1 MPTSALYAVCI
12 LIWGTT
18 WFAITA
24 QIDVLAPEWGV
35 AIRFGLAAVV
45 LLAICR
51 ARRIPLRF
59 PPRVQWLVCAQGLTG
74 FYASY
79 VCVYEAE
86 RFVASGVVAV
96 GYAAS
101 PLFGLVLA
109 RVLLKTPMS
118 ARVALGGVAGV
129 AGVVLIFW
137 HEFTRLTA
145 SDQVLRGAELTMVSV
160 LLATLSTV
168 AASTYH
174 RLGVRG
180 WGPLAWAMAWG
191 AGAAAVHAVVTGTP
205 WNWSWRPGFLGSL
218 AWLALAGSIGA
229 FGAYYALVHR
239 VGTAK
244 AGYVGVLTPVVALVV
259 SSVLENFLWTG
270 LTVAGIALAILGNV
284 VALWPRAA
292 GSSSC
297 AQPQDPPLRRVMDPA
312 AARRTTR

>member
-1 MPTSALYAVCI
+1 MPTTALYAICI

-24 QIDVLAPEWGV
+24 QIDVLAPAVGV
-35 AIRFGLAAVV
+35 SLRFGLAAAV
-45 LLAICR
+45 LFTVCR
-51 ARRIPLRF
+51 VRRIALRF
-59 PPRVQWLVCAQGLTG
+59 PGRVQALILAQGLAG

-109 RVLLKTPMS
+109 RVFLRTPMS
-118 ARVALGGVAGV
+118 ARVALGGLAGI

-137 HEFTRLTA
+137 HEFVRLAA
-145 SDQVLRGAELTMVSV
+145 SEQTLRGIVLTMVSV
-160 LLATLSTV
+160 LLSSLSTI
-168 AASTYH
+168 AASGYH

-191 AGAAAVHAVVTGTP
+191 SAGALVHALATGTP
-205 WNWSWRPGFLGSL
+205 WRWSWHPAFVGSL
-218 AWLALAGSIGA
+218 VYLALFGSILA

-239 VGTAK
+239 LGAAK
-244 AGYVGVLTPVVALVV
+244 AGYVGVLTPLVALVV

-270 LTVAGIALAILGNV
+270 LTVAGIALAIAGNV
-284 VALWPRAA
+284 IALWPRAPA
-292 GSSSC
+292 VRAVQPSSSTVTG
-297 AQPQDPPLRRVMDPA
+297 A
-312 AARRTTR
+312 

>member
-1 MPTSALYAVCI
+1 MPTSALYAICI

-24 QIDVLAPEWGV
+24 QIDVLAAALGV
-35 AIRFGLAAVV
+35 ALRFGLAAAV
-45 LLAICR
+45 LFAFCR

-59 PPRVQWLVCAQGLTG
+59 PPRVQLLVVAQGLTG

-79 VCVYEAE
+79 LCVYQAE

-101 PLFGLVLA
+101 PLFGLILA
-109 RVLLKTPMS
+109 RVFLRTPMS
-118 ARVALGGVAGV
+118 ARVALGGVAGI

-137 HEFTRLTA
+137 HEFMRLTA
-145 SDQVLRGAELTMVSV
+145 SDHVLWGAELTMVSV
-160 LLATLSTV
+160 LLSTLSTI
-168 AASTYH
+168 AASAYH

-191 AGAAAVHAVVTGTP
+191 AGAAAVHAVLTGTP
-205 WNWSWRPGFLGSL
+205 WNWSWRPGFLVSL
-218 AWLALAGSIGA
+218 GWLALAGSIGA
-229 FGAYYALVHR
+229 FGAFYALVDR

-244 AGYVGVLTPVVALVV
+244 AGYVGVLTPVVALAI

-270 LTVAGIALAILGNV
+270 LTAAGIALAILGNV

-292 GSSSC
+292 LS
-297 AQPQDPPLRRVMDPA
+297 PA
-312 AARRTTR
+312 

>member
-1 MPTSALYAVCI
+1 MSTSALYTVCI

-35 AIRFGLAAVV
+35 AIRFGLAAAV
-45 LLAICR
+45 LMAVCR

-59 PPRVQWLVCAQGLTG
+59 PRRVQALVFAQGITG

-79 VCVYEAE
+79 VCVYQAE

-109 RVLLKTPMS
+109 RAFLGTRMS

-137 HEFTRLTA
+137 HEFTRLAAT
-145 SDQVLRGAELTMVSV
+145 DQVLWGAELTMVSV
-160 LLATLSTV
+160 LLASLSTI
-168 AASTYH
+168 AASGYH
-174 RLGVRG
+174 RLGVSG

-191 AGAAAVHAVVTGTP
+191 AGAALLHALLLGTP

-218 AWLALAGSIGA
+218 AWLALFGSVVA

-239 VGTAK
+239 VGPAK
-244 AGYVGVLTPVVALVV
+244 AGYVGVLVPVVALVV

-284 VALWPRAA
+284 VALWP
-292 GSSSC
+292 
-297 AQPQDPPLRRVMDPA
+297 
-312 AARRTTR
+312 AARRPA

>member
-1 MPTSALYAVCI
+1 MSTSALYAICI

-24 QIDVLAPEWGV
+24 QIDVLAAEWGV
-35 AIRFGLAAVV
+35 ALRFGLAAAV
-45 LLAICR
+45 LLGICR

-59 PPRVQWLVCAQGLTG
+59 PRRVQALVCVQGLLG

-79 VCVYEAE
+79 VCVYQAE

-101 PLFGLVLA
+101 PLSGLILA
-109 RVLLKTPMS
+109 RVFLGMRMS
-118 ARVALGGVAGV
+118 ARVALGGMAGI

-137 HEFTRLTA
+137 HEFTRLAATE
-145 SDQVLRGAELTMVSV
+145 QVVWGAELTMVSV
-160 LLATLSTV
+160 LLASLSTI
-168 AASTYH
+168 AASGYH

-191 AGAAAVHAVVTGTP
+191 SGAALVHALALGTP
-205 WNWSWRPGFLGSL
+205 WRWSWHPAFLGSL
-218 AWLALAGSIGA
+218 AYLALFGSILA

-239 VGTAK
+239 VGPAK

-259 SSVLENFLWTG
+259 SSLFENFLWTG

-284 VALWPRAA
+284 VALWP
-292 GSSSC
+292 
-297 AQPQDPPLRRVMDPA
+297 
-312 AARRTTR
+312 ARPVATLS

>member
-1 MPTSALYAVCI
+1 MAHCAPMSTSALYALCI

-24 QIDVLAPEWGV
+24 QIAVLAPAVGV
-35 AIRFGLAAVV
+35 AVRFGLAAIV
-45 LLAICR
+45 LFAFCR
-51 ARRIPLRF
+51 ARRIPLRL
-59 PPRVQWLVCAQGLTG
+59 PPRAQALVLAQGLAC

-109 RVLLKTPMS
+109 RVFLGTPLS
-118 ARVALGGVAGV
+118 GRVALGGVAGV

-145 SDQVLRGAELTMVSV
+145 SREVLWGAELTMASV
-160 LLATLSTV
+160 LLSTLSTI
-168 AASTYH
+168 AASAYH
-174 RLGVRG
+174 RRGVSG
-180 WGPLAWAMAWG
+180 WAPLAWAMAWG
-191 AGAAAVHAVVTGTP
+191 AAGAALHAILTGTP
-205 WNWSWRPGFLGSL
+205 WNWSWQPAFLGSL
-218 AWLALAGSIGA
+218 AWLALAGSIAA

-244 AGYVGVLTPVVALVV
+244 AGYVGVLTPVVALAV
-259 SSVLENFLWTG
+259 SGVLENFTWTS
-270 LTVAGIALAILGNV
+270 LTLAGIALAILGNV
-284 VALWPRAA
+284 VALWRPSPPA
-292 GSSSC
+292 SC
-297 AQPQDPPLRRVMDPA
+297 A
-312 AARRTTR
+312 

>member
-1 MPTSALYAVCI
+1 MPVPTTALYAICI

-24 QIDVLAPEWGV
+24 QIEVLAPTLGV
-35 AIRFGLAAVV
+35 AIRFGLAAAA
-45 LLAICR
+45 LFAFCL

-59 PPRVQWLVCAQGLTG
+59 PRRVQALVLAQGLAG

-109 RVLLKTPMS
+109 RVFLGTPMS
-118 ARVALGGVAGV
+118 RRVGLGGVAGV
-129 AGVVLIFW
+129 VGVVLIFW

-145 SDQVLRGAELTMVSV
+145 SQQVVWGAELTMASV
-160 LLATLSTV
+160 LLSSVSTI
-168 AASTYH
+168 AAAGYQ

-191 AGAAAVHAVVTGTP
+191 AGAALAHALLAGTP
-205 WNWSWRPGFLGSL
+205 WHWSWRPAFLGSL
-218 AWLALAGSIGA
+218 AWLALAGSIAA
-229 FGAYYALVHR
+229 FGAFYALVHR
-239 VGTAK
+239 VGAAK
-244 AGYVGVLTPVVALVV
+244 AGYVGVLTPLVALGV
-259 SSVLENFLWTG
+259 SSVLENFQWTG
-270 LTVAGIALAILGNV
+270 LTLAGVALAILGNAI
-284 VALWPRAA
+284 ALWPV
-292 GSSSC
+292 
-297 AQPQDPPLRRVMDPA
+297 AQRPGPARRVA
-312 AARRTTR
+312 

>member
-1 MPTSALYAVCI
+1 MSTSTLYAICI

-24 QIDVLAPEWGV
+24 QIDVLAPEFGV
-35 AIRFGLAAVV
+35 AIRFGLAAAV
-45 LLAICR
+45 LMGVCR
-51 ARRIPLRF
+51 IRRIPLRF
-59 PPRVQWLVCAQGLTG
+59 PRRVQALVFAQGLLG

-79 VCVYEAE
+79 VCVYQAE

-101 PLFGLVLA
+101 PLFGLALA
-109 RVLLKTPMS
+109 RAFLGTRMS
-118 ARVALGGVAGV
+118 ARVALGGVAGI

-137 HEFTRLTA
+137 HEFTRLAAT
-145 SDQVLRGAELTMVSV
+145 DQVLWGAELTMVSV
-160 LLATLSTV
+160 LLASLSTI
-168 AASTYH
+168 AASGYH

-191 AGAAAVHAVVTGTP
+191 SGAALVHALVLGTP
-205 WNWSWRPGFLGSL
+205 WHWSWRPGFLGSL
-218 AWLALAGSIGA
+218 CYLALFGSILA

-239 VGTAK
+239 VGPAK

-259 SSVLENFLWTG
+259 SSLFENFLWTG

-284 VALWPRAA
+284 VALWPSARPPE
-292 GSSSC
+292 S
-297 AQPQDPPLRRVMDPA
+297 PQDSSISTVTGA
-312 AARRTTR
+312 